1 MNFAQSL
8 KLNVPK
14 LNFLNLGILGSTIG
28 GVVAVYLLAMLFLTW
43 WWDTE
48 PDRFEVLE
56 VAARHAETNGLAP
69 VIGYTFAHTNR
80 ELAITMLEKRG
91 GFLSNDV
98 FPPGVWMDNIPAWE
112 FGVLLMVRDTARS
125 LRVDLARTQSQSNEE
140 PNLAEAEGK
149 FFYDNSSWIFP
160 ASEDEYEAGIEYLE
174 RYLASIANPN
184 NPDAQFYPRAD
195 NLQRWLGGVSAR
207 LGDISQ
213 RLSESVGKRQRDL
226 ATFGERNPDQSTP
239 VPSNRETKTPWTQID
254 DVFYEARGQ
263 AWALLHLLKAVEHD
277 FRPVLED
284 KNALPMLQQIIRDLE
299 ATQETVWSP
308 VILNG
313 GGFGFLANHSLVMAS
328 YISRVNA
335 AIIEIQQLLEQG

>member
-48 PDRFEVLE
+48 PDRFEVVE
-56 VAARHAETNGLAP
+56 AAARHAETNGLAP

-80 ELAITMLEKRG
+80 ELATTMLEKRG

-239 VPSNRETKTPWTQID
+239 VPSDRETKTPWTQID

-335 AIIEIQQLLEQG
+335 AVIEIQQLLEQG